1 MPVMPRRPSEFDFVY
16 AVRHTK
22 ILCAPERLLDPF
34 DATTID
40 YTLLTEPMDS
50 PGQTRIREGKLQT
63 FPPRLVLPGDLST
76 QELEN
81 FGEQAQRYL
90 NFLQTHAAQIRILQY
105 SYRLR
110 REHYSETLL
119 HESLDDVK
127 ERAKRSFERKA
138 NPAAAL
144 IVGVDEPWDV
154 CVLHLFMRL
163 VQASVP
169 RTLREIERRAKADFR
184 EHLPGDDRT
193 EIERAFA
200 AAAKDASLI
209 KPLGQMLKRKGLF
222 DLYQDRFFALIR
234 N

>member
-1 MPVMPRRPSEFDFVY
+1 MY
-16 AVRHTK
+16 AVRHTR

-34 DATTID
+34 DQTSID
-40 YTLLTEPMDS
+40 YTLLTEPMDA
-50 PGQTRIREGKLQT
+50 PGQTRIREGTLLT

-76 QELEN
+76 QELEG

-90 NFLQTHAAQIRILQY
+90 AFLQTHAAKIRILQY

-110 REHYSETLL
+110 RDHYTETLL
-119 HESLDDVK
+119 HEPLEAVTD
-127 ERAKRSFERKA
+127 RAKRSFRMRQ

-144 IVGVDEPWDV
+144 LLGVDEPWDV

-169 RTLREIERRAKADFR
+169 RAIREIERRAQADFR
-184 EHLPGDDRT
+184 DHLPGDDKA

-200 AAAKDASLI
+200 AAAKDPTLI

-222 DLYQDRFFALIR
+222 ELYQDRFFALIQP
-234 N
+234 